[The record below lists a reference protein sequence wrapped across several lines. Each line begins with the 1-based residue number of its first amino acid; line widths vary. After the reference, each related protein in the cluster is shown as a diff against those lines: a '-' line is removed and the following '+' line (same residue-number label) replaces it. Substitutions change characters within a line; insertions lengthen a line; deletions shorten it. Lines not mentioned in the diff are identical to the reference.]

1 MRKIKFN
8 AESLGAGLGLL
19 FLYGIMYLFFHKD
32 TATTEEINSYIQNSE
47 TVILKNFS
55 IYDSQNLVKYHW
67 APWRRNNSSRYKDVA
82 MLQSPDSKKYFSL
95 ESYGGKNLPFGIH
108 KDILLRSSQLYIV
121 VNKDDMRNP
130 KLGSKEH
137 PVVVLLWYTDAGY
150 KFYEVPEQTYRYG
163 VKEYLTYCRDE

>member
-95 ESYGGKNLPFGIH
+95 ESNGGKNLPFGIH

-137 PVVVLLWYTDAGY
+137 PVVVLLWYTHPDS
-150 KFYEVPEQTYRYG
+150 KFNRVPKQTYRYG